1 MYEILTL
8 RESVTKMKRVYFK
21 VLLLFIVLVIS
32 STSAF
37 AATMLPG
44 AETNA
49 DNYIAAS
56 ANISASGTTV
66 TASGSITGKAGVTTR
81 TTVNLYLQQYK
92 NGAWTNVEVWSS
104 TGYTV
109 TRSLSK
115 SKAVSTG
122 YKYRTKAVCSAYAGT
137 NKETTTKYSASIS
150 L

>member
-1 MYEILTL
+1 MNI
-8 RESVTKMKRVYFK
+8 KRVCFK
-21 VLLLFIVLVIS
+21 VLFLCIVLVIS
-32 STSAF
+32 STSIF
-37 AATMLPG
+37 AAVLPG

-49 DNYIAAS
+49 DNYISAS

-115 SKAVSTG
+115 SKAVSAG
-122 YKYRTKAVCSAYAGT
+122 YKYRTKAVCSAYAGA